1 MIDRHLANNYIA
13 VIQAGGLGTRMVEYT
28 KNKIPKPLLMLN
40 GKPMIEWQ
48 MDNLADFGITE
59 FVIIIGHLGDKIKEH
74 YGTGDEK
81 GYKIT
86 YIEEASPLGSA
97 GGLFY
102 LKDMLQDRNVILVF
116 GDVMFDIEWSR
127 FISFHEE
134 KKADISLLVHPNSHP
149 FDSDLVLLDR
159 EDRVT
164 GIDKKD
170 HIRDYWYKN
179 CVNAG
184 LYVLSNTL
192 IKNAFNKAEKM
203 DLEKDIIIPRIHQGK
218 VFGYRTSE
226 YVKDSGT
233 PDRYRQVCEEQKN
246 GVWTKKSLRNKQSCV
261 FLDRDG
267 TINKYNGL
275 VSRDDEFELEEGVT
289 DAIKF
294 VNQSGRLAIV
304 VTNQPVVAR
313 GMCQIE
319 DVIRI
324 HDKMETLLGRE
335 GAYLDDIVFCPH
347 HPDKGFPEENP
358 LYKVE
363 CDCRKPKIGM
373 IKKMAEKFNI
383 DLESSYYVGDSTV
396 DIQTGINAGL
406 HTVLVKTGMAGT
418 DGKYDVRAE
427 YEADNL
433 LEAVN
438 MIVG

>member
-1 MIDRHLANNYIA
+1 MIDRHIANNYIA

-28 KNKIPKPLLMLN
+28 KNEIPKPLLMLN

-48 MDNLADFGITE
+48 MDNLANFGITE

-74 YGTGDEK
+74 YGTGNNR

-86 YIEEASPLGSA
+86 YIEETSPLGSA
-97 GGLFY
+97 GALFY

-116 GDVMFDIEWSR
+116 GDVLFDIEWSR
-127 FISFHEE
+127 FISFHER

-149 FDSDLVLLDR
+149 FDSDLVMLDSD
-159 EDRVT
+159 DRVM

-170 HIRDYWYKN
+170 HKRDYWYKN
-179 CVNAG
+179 SVNAG
-184 LYVLSNTL
+184 LYIMSNAL
-192 IKNAFNKAEKM
+192 IKNAFVKAEKM
-203 DLEKDIIIPRIHQGK
+203 DLEKDVIMPRILEGK
-218 VFGYRTSE
+218 IFGYRTSE

-246 GVWTKKSLRNKQSCV
+246 GVWAKKSLRNKQSCV

-275 VSRDDEFELEEGVT
+275 VSRDEEFELEEGVA
-289 DAIKF
+289 DAIKL

-335 GAYLDDIVFCPH
+335 GAYLDDIIFCPH

-358 LYKVE
+358 VYKVE